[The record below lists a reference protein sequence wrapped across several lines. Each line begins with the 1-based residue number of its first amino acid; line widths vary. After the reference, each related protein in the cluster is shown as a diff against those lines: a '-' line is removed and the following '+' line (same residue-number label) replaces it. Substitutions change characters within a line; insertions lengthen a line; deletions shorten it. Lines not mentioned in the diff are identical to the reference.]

1 MSDGAIEPMSVWL
14 IRDECRR
21 DPRMIPRQRCDHRTT
36 TGGIVRRTEQAR
48 LLSNDFQL
56 IRRIDAA
63 AITKPRAQQAVPRAA
78 AAHQIVL
85 MLDAALACIGRFNDA
100 NRIRNMPDERNS
112 ELLRLARD
120 SEIGRPRNP

>member
-1 MSDGAIEPMSVWL
+1 MGDGAVEGVRVRL
-14 IRDECRR
+14 IDDQRR
-21 DPRMIPRQRCDHRTT
+21 CDPRMIARQCGDHRTT
-36 TGGIVRRTEQAR
+36 SDGIVRRTEQAR
-48 LLSNDFQL
+48 LLSNDYQL
-56 IRRIDAA
+56 IGRIDAA

-100 NRIRNMPDERNS
+100 DRIRNMPDERNS

-120 SEIGRPRNP
+120 SKVGRTRNP